1 MRASASL
8 IQTAHAELV
17 EHCSQE
23 GPEERGAYTSKLIG
37 GKRYWYIQTPSKEGR
52 RQKYV
57 GLETPELLERI
68 AKHRDARQAQK
79 DRRALVA
86 LLARTFRV
94 PRPTSETLSILGFLA
109 KAGLFRQG
117 AVLVGPMAYRLYAAL
132 LGTRLPETFPQ
143 PGDALQIASRGQ
155 PSVLGAL
162 QPTAKAFRVVSR
174 AEAGTRT
181 TSYLAPD
188 GFRLDLLNPV
198 VREDEPNLLDF
209 LLENPEPTVL
219 LHQDGI
225 PVMVPSPAR
234 FAIFQLISPSRSERD
249 LVQAKA
255 LVKVLLEQRPNEFGD
270 VWHEANERGWR
281 HALFGV
287 LEELPLRTAP

>member
-1 MRASASL
+1 MRASAAL
-8 IQTAHAELV
+8 IQTAHAELL
-17 EHCSQE
+17 EHCSE
-23 GPEERGAYTSKLIG
+23 EPPEERGAYTSKLIG

-68 AKHRDARQAQK
+68 AQHREARQAQK

-86 LLARTFRV
+86 LLARSFRV
-94 PRPTSETLSILGFLA
+94 PRPSPETMKVLGFLA

-132 LGTRLPETFPQ
+132 LGSRLPETAPQ
-143 PGDALQIASRGQ
+143 PGDPLQVASRGQ
-155 PSVLGAL
+155 LSMLAAL
-162 QPTAKAFRVVSR
+162 QPTAKAFRVISR
-174 AEAGTRT
+174 AEGGTRT

-198 VREDEPNLLDF
+198 VRENEPSLLDF
-209 LLENPEPTVL
+209 LLENPEPAVL
-219 LHQDGI
+219 LHHDGI
-225 PVMVPSPAR
+225 PVAVPSPSR
-234 FAIFQLISPSRSERD
+234 FAIAQLISPSRTERD
-249 LVQAKA
+249 LTQAQA
-255 LVKVLLEQRPNEFGD
+255 LVKVLLEQRPGEFGD
-270 VWHEANERGWR
+270 AWHDANSRGWR

-287 LEELPLRTAP
+287 LEQLPLS